1 MSMPIHIWGGGRE
14 ERLARHVN
22 AYTYLGRGEEERLA
36 RHVNAYTYL
45 GRGEGGEVG

>member
-22 AYTYLGRGEEERLA
+22 AYTYLGRGE
-36 RHVNAYTYL
+36 
-45 GRGEGGEVG
+45 GGEVG

>member
-22 AYTYLGRGEEERLA
+22 ASTYLGRGERLA
-36 RHVNAYTYL
+36 RHINAL
-45 GRGEGGEVG
+45 HSAS